1 MPCYDGRNAP
11 MNIERD
17 LRDSF
22 RHNSDVAELLCG
34 LCQQLEARGL
44 AHEIN
49 SSAARANWWKEHQRR
64 DAKRRR
70 K

>member
-1 MPCYDGRNAP
+1 MPCYDGRGEPAN
-11 MNIERD
+11 
-17 LRDSF
+17 LREEF

-34 LCQQLEARGL
+34 LCQQLEIRGL

-49 SSAARANWWKEHQRR
+49 SSSKRAKWWKEHQAR
-64 DAKRRR
+64 DKRF